1 MPKLATSASS
11 AGQPED
17 DPQPAAT
24 QGSAAGAPGE
34 REAPGGPAT
43 TAAPAAP
50 EPPGSLERMAQLRR
64 RVREDGADPEAA
76 ARELGV
82 DPIIAQLWLR
92 LPDDLW
98 PTARSTA
105 SLAQPAAPGADSA
118 ASTTPTP
125 PPPPGIPLGGLR
137 RVLTCRVPAAAID
150 RLRASEGTVVE
161 AAAQALQAGLS
172 HPLPPVMAG
181 GWRLPRRPLAVPIPA
196 DEYRAVLQLA
206 QEHFRDDP
214 RDAAG
219 WLIARGT
226 GIALPLPTEDELSGA
241 TRTLGLPSTAPQ
253 QVAPVRF
260 LVPPR
265 RRPEARAPLPA
276 DDSAPSGEELRR
288 RRDAA
293 GLSQR
298 DLAAASGL
306 SRGLVAEIERG
317 RRRHVLTRLKLSET
331 LAAVE
336 RNKAAAEVKTEA

>member
-24 QGSAAGAPGE
+24 QGSPAGAPGE
-34 REAPGGPAT
+34 REAPGEPAT
-43 TAAPAAP
+43 TAAPVAP
-50 EPPGSLERMAQLRR
+50 ESPESTGSLERMAQLRR

-105 SLAQPAAPGADSA
+105 SRTHPDAPGADSA
-118 ASTTPTP
+118 ASTTPAP

-161 AAAQALQAGLS
+161 AAAQALEAGLS
-172 HPLPPVMAG
+172 QPLPPVMAG

-206 QEHFRDDP
+206 GSLIVLALFGLWASTVRSP
-214 RDAAG
+214 YAG
-219 WLIARGT
+219 
-226 GIALPLPTEDELSGA
+226 
-241 TRTLGLPSTAPQ
+241 
-253 QVAPVRF
+253 
-260 LVPPR
+260 
-265 RRPEARAPLPA
+265 
-276 DDSAPSGEELRR
+276 
-288 RRDAA
+288 
-293 GLSQR
+293 
-298 DLAAASGL
+298 
-306 SRGLVAEIERG
+306 
-317 RRRHVLTRLKLSET
+317 H
-331 LAAVE
+331 AV
-336 RNKAAAEVKTEA
+336 